1 MPNCTLE
8 RMVTDSYS
16 LFARTG
22 QFGTPICPK
31 VSFTTGVVG
40 SLGIFARL
48 PWLHMLE
55 SLSLVLNYRWIT
67 MPCARCIQVAMVLMQ
82 APRISPAC

>member
-1 MPNCTLE
+1 MDP
-8 RMVTDSYS
+8 YS

-22 QFGTPICPK
+22 QFGTPIAPK
-31 VSFTTGVVG
+31 FPLPLDCVVG

-67 MPCARCIQVAMVLMQ
+67 MPYARCIQVAMVLMR
-82 APRISPAC
+82 APRISRAC